1 METQRKIE
9 LQAPDDLAYLVANVR
24 RAAAQRIDEAFPA
37 VEGAQDED
45 ELRSRIEELVE
56 KVSRLFFLLSFAP
69 SLLPLHTLLWLC
81 ITLLHVAGHVPA
93 PLRVRVSRCGG
104 ATLWLGFIDDDG
116 HDDCNHSHHQAVSL
130 WGYMRTMYC
139 LGRPVL

>member
-56 KVSRLFFLLSFAP
+56 KVSRLFFLLLLLFCLFTLFHGCASRFFMSVDMYLRRCASG
-69 SLLPLHTLLWLC
+69 SLGVGALHSGLASSTTTATTTV
-81 ITLLHVAGHVPA
+81 IT
-93 PLRVRVSRCGG
+93 
-104 ATLWLGFIDDDG
+104 ATTRQCRFGDI
-116 HDDCNHSHHQAVSL
+116 
-130 WGYMRTMYC
+130 
-139 LGRPVL
+139 